1 MNEQDDHGISVENM
15 ESAPAWHLKAVAII
29 IACLL
34 VVYVLAVNLV
44 LK

>member
-1 MNEQDDHGISVENM
+1 MSGQDDGISVEDM
-15 ESAPAWHLKAVAII
+15 EANPSWHLRAVGII

-34 VVYVLAVNLV
+34 LAYVLAVNLV